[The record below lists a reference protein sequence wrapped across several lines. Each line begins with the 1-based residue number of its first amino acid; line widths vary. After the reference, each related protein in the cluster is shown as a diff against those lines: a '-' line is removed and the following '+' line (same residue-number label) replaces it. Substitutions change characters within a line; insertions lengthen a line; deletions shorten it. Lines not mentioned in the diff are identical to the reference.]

1 MQVIKTALAHQY
13 LLLWLFALGTVL
25 DAFELTV
32 TLNIQDDSSQLPMH
46 IYSSKNS
53 FSASQGNHV

>member
-1 MQVIKTALAHQY
+1 MVLTHQY
-13 LLLWLFALGTVL
+13 LLWWLFALDAVL
-25 DAFELTV
+25 DVFALTV
-32 TLNIQDDSSQLPMH
+32 TLSIQDDSSQLPMH